1 MSQIL
6 IHIPAPLRFYT
17 DGSDEVRIPASTVGE
32 ALTALI
38 AMHPG
43 IRDRILTPAGEPRQ
57 FVNVYLG
64 SQNVRMLQ
72 GLQTTVKDGDVLS
85 IIPAVAGG

>member
-1 MSQIL
+1 MSQVT

-17 DGSDEVRIPASTVGE
+17 DGSDQVRVQGSTVGE
-32 ALTALI
+32 VLAALNAI
-38 AMHPG
+38 HPG

-57 FVNVYLG
+57 FVNFYLG

-72 GLQTTVKDGDVLS
+72 GLLTTVKDGDVLS